1 MMGRRA
7 YQIESSAAEMQVV
20 GKRHFGLKAI
30 PPGGGG
36 GRQVTRELFE
46 TLLLWKASVP
56 LDANGDA
63 SVEVPLNDS
72 LTSFRIVAIAN
83 SGADRFGTGFATIRS
98 TQDLML
104 LSGVSPIIRN
114 GDSFAAEFTVRNAS
128 EHAFDAIVN
137 AKIDG
142 LAQVPTAQKLALGP
156 GQGKSIAWNVA
167 VPAGVRELKYHVD
180 ASVEHG
186 PPDHLLIAQRG
197 IPAVPVRKVQAKLLR
212 LAEPVLQPIA

>member
-7 YQIESSAAEMQVV
+7 YQLETSAAEVQVV

-36 GRQVTRELFE
+36 GRQITRELFD

-72 LTSFRIVAIAN
+72 LTSFRIVAVAD
-83 SGADRFGTGFATIRS
+83 SGPDRFGTGVSTIRS

-128 EHAFDAIVN
+128 ERACDATVN
-137 AKIDG
+137 AKM
-142 LAQVPTAQKLALGP
+142 AALSP
-156 GQGKSIAWNVA
+156 
-167 VPAGVRELKYHVD
+167 L
-180 ASVEHG
+180 
-186 PPDHLLIAQRG
+186 PP
-197 IPAVPVRKVQAKLLR
+197 
-212 LAEPVLQPIA
+212 